1 MPKIIYK
8 KTATLILSQKMHT
21 NLKKENKTKRKRKKV
36 NRKNL
41 LTYFGIS
48 TYWIAWMKALVAAPV
63 SSAVKPATM
72 ILPSVS
78 LPIIH

>member
-8 KTATLILSQKMHT
+8 KTATLILRQKIHT

-48 TYWIAWMKALVAAPV
+48 TYWI
-63 SSAVKPATM
+63 SF
-72 ILPSVS
+72 
-78 LPIIH
+78 